1 MPVAKEIYHAMDD
14 PKMQKMVIDTQEKR
28 ERTLADGTKV
38 PYLYVHGAIPEN
50 EIKFILCIPEKE
62 NYEGR
67 FFQYLSPFPG
77 PDEEVA
83 SLDKTGEDDRIAFA
97 LTHGAYFV
105 ESNMGSK
112 FAFGGAADP
121 TLCWKASAAVAEHSR
136 KFVMDLYGVG
146 RPYGYVYGGSGG
158 GYKSMACIENTD
170 AWDGACPFVI
180 GSPVSLP
187 NTITMHVQGQRRL
200 RHAFGKIVDALDVG
214 GSGDPY
220 ENLSDSEATMLK
232 ELTQMGLPPKVWF
245 VEAYGMVDPGSLP
258 VLTPGVKMA
267 DPTYFTDF
275 WTVPG
280 YLGADP
286 DSEEV
291 KDRLQFTG
299 KVKSVHL
306 PNEESQEA
314 GGQNGVDDAWRKQL
328 TSGNGAWIELEE
340 LPEGEDLYLEGVTI
354 ELTTGKAVGKPM
366 LLDQMIREPGKK
378 SGYLTIGLCYGMTDI
393 AEVIGS
399 IEPGDTLTMDNSEY
413 IAIQSYYRH
422 QVPAD
427 LSFHAWDQFRDEQG
441 NPTLP
446 QRENVMGYGF
456 TGTGTVQDGNIQG
469 KTIITQSLMDES
481 TCPWCADWYKGKVA
495 ESRGNTD
502 EFRLYYMENTMHG
515 DVAWLENNMVTNYLG
530 ALQQA
535 LLDVSAWVEKGI
547 EPLPDTEY
555 RYENGQIYVPDNAK
569 ERRGMQP
576 VVTLTANGETCLY
589 VKAGEPVKLEAKAL
603 LPQGA
608 GYISKVRFAPEELR
622 EFPSMA
628 DQKALNAYPVESD
641 FEVIEEDGLAGAKAA
656 YTYIYTEPGT
666 HFASVQVRSTR
677 SGKKDDTFTQVRN
690 IARAR
695 IIVE

>member
-1 MPVAKEIYHAMDD
+1 M
-14 PKMQKMVIDTQEKR
+14 
-28 ERTLADGTKV
+28 
-38 PYLYVHGAIPEN
+38 
-50 EIKFILCIPEKE
+50 
-62 NYEGR
+62 
-67 FFQYLSPFPG
+67 
-77 PDEEVA
+77 
-83 SLDKTGEDDRIAFA
+83 
-97 LTHGAYFV
+97 
-105 ESNMGSK
+105 
-112 FAFGGAADP
+112 
-121 TLCWKASAAVAEHSR
+121 
-136 KFVMDLYGVG
+136 
-146 RPYGYVYGGSGG
+146 
-158 GYKSMACIENTD
+158 
-170 AWDGACPFVI
+170 
-180 GSPVSLP
+180 
-187 NTITMHVQGQRRL
+187 
-200 RHAFGKIVDALDVG
+200 
-214 GSGDPY
+214 
-220 ENLSDSEATMLK
+220 
-232 ELTQMGLPPKVWF
+232 
-245 VEAYGMVDPGSLP
+245 
-258 VLTPGVKMA
+258 
-267 DPTYFTDF
+267 
-275 WTVPG
+275 
-280 YLGADP
+280 
-286 DSEEV
+286 
-291 KDRLQFTG
+291 
-299 KVKSVHL
+299 
-306 PNEESQEA
+306 
-314 GGQNGVDDAWRKQL
+314 
-328 TSGNGAWIELEE
+328 
-340 LPEGEDLYLEGVTI
+340 TI

-608 GYISKVRFAPEELR
+608 GYISEVRFAPEELR

-641 FEVIEEDGLAGAKAA
+641 FEVIAEDGLAGAKAA

>member
-220 ENLSDSEATMLK
+220 ENLSDSEAAMLK

-502 EFRLYYMENTMHG
+502 DFRLYYMENTMHG

-530 ALQQA
+530 ALQ
-535 LLDVSAWVEKGI
+535 
-547 EPLPDTEY
+547 
-555 RYENGQIYVPDNAK
+555 
-569 ERRGMQP
+569 
-576 VVTLTANGETCLY
+576 
-589 VKAGEPVKLEAKAL
+589 
-603 LPQGA
+603 
-608 GYISKVRFAPEELR
+608 
-622 EFPSMA
+622 
-628 DQKALNAYPVESD
+628 
-641 FEVIEEDGLAGAKAA
+641 
-656 YTYIYTEPGT
+656 
-666 HFASVQVRSTR
+666 
-677 SGKKDDTFTQVRN
+677 
-690 IARAR
+690 
-695 IIVE
+695 

>member
-1 MPVAKEIYHAMDD
+1 MAVAKEIYHAMDD

-28 ERTLADGTKV
+28 ERELSDGTKI
-38 PYLYVHGAIPEN
+38 PFLYIHGSIPDN
-50 EIKFILCIPEKE
+50 EIKFILCIPGKDQ
-62 NYEGR
+62 YEGR

-83 SLDKTGEDDRIAFA
+83 SLKKTGEDDAVAFA

-136 KFVMDLYGVG
+136 KIVMDLYGVT

-170 AWDGACPFVI
+170 AWDGACPYVI

-200 RHAFGKIVDALDVG
+200 RHVFGKIVDALDAG
-214 GSGDPY
+214 GSGNPY
-220 ENLSDSEATMLK
+220 EGLTENEAAMLK
-232 ELTQMGLPPKVWF
+232 ELTQMGFPPKVWF
-245 VEAYGMVDPGSLP
+245 VEAYGVKDPGSLP
-258 VLTPGVKMA
+258 VLTPGVKQH
-267 DPTYFTDF
+267 DPSYFTDF

-306 PNEESQEA
+306 PSEENA
-314 GGQNGVDDAWRKQL
+314 NLGGNGVDDAWRKQL
-328 TSGNGAWIELEE
+328 ASGNGAWIELEE

-366 LLDQMIREPGKK
+366 LLDKMIREPGKK

-399 IEPGDTLTMDNSEY
+399 IEPGDTLTMDNSDY

-422 QVPAD
+422 QVPED
-427 LSFHAWDQFRDEQG
+427 LSFHAWDQFRDENG
-441 NPTLP
+441 KPVLP
-446 QRENVMGYGF
+446 QRSDVMGYGF

-495 ESRGNTD
+495 ESRGDTKD
-502 EFRLYYMENTMHG
+502 FRLYYMENCMHG
-515 DVAWLENNMVTNYLG
+515 DVAWLENNMITNYVG

-547 EPLPDTEY
+547 EPLPATSY
-555 RYENGQIYVPDNAK
+555 RYENGQIYVPDSAK
-569 ERRGMQP
+569 ERHGMQA
-576 VVTLTANGETCLY
+576 VVSLTVNGENCVH
-589 VKAGEPVKLEAKAL
+589 VKAGEPVTMEMKAL
-603 LPQGA
+603 LPEGA
-608 GYISKVRFAPEELR
+608 GRITEVRFAAEDPR
-622 EFPSMA
+622 KFPSMA
-628 DQKALNAYPVESD
+628 DQKPLNAFPDKAD
-641 FEVIEEDGLAGAKAA
+641 FEVIEEDGLAGAKAS
-656 YTYIYTEPGT
+656 YTHTYTEPGT
-666 HFASVQVRSTR
+666 HFASVRVRSTR
-677 SGKKDDTFTQVRN
+677 SSRDDDVFTRVRN
-690 IARAR
+690 IARVR
-695 IIVE
+695 IVVE